1 MISPKYLRC
10 FSALSVTLVVLLTS
24 CAGNKQSQSEG
35 QRISQMPA
43 RLTVINQL
51 GSSMQI
57 YFRPDFGGEI
67 YLGRVSIGDT
77 KTLLIRPPF
86 PLGRSRL
93 VALPTPTAFAGEP
106 IVAELVQELEP
117 GDTLRWDLQ
126 LGTLDWRAR
135 DAAK

>member
-1 MISPKYLRC
+1 MVTPKYFRG
-10 FSALSVTLVVLLTS
+10 FGVLSVTLAVLLTS
-24 CAGNKQSQSEG
+24 CAGSKQSQSEG

-43 RLTVINQL
+43 RLTVINQF
-51 GSSMQI
+51 GASMQI

-67 YLGRVSIGDT
+67 YLGRISIGDT

-86 PLGRSRL
+86 PLGHSRL
-93 VALPTPTAFAGEP
+93 IALPTPAAFTGEP
-106 IVAELVQELEP
+106 IIAELVQELEP

-135 DAAK
+135 DATK